1 MNLSLLAIKCKKPW
15 MFLPQVSCQNS
26 ITMLNYLNNWF
37 KSGMLSLQP
46 QIRMTKTVLEQENL
60 HFCWCQIL
68 YPMYKMEWK
77 RNLSFFSADC
87 CCSHRL
93 LLFAVGNMEIWHPS
107 SYSKFPFFL
116 LQVIFPCANQEI
128 ATVFWKSQIN

>member
-15 MFLPQVSCQNS
+15 MLLPQVSCQNS

-46 QIRMTKTVLEQENL
+46 QIRMAKTTLEQEHL

-68 YPMYKMEWK
+68 YPTYKMEWK
-77 RNLSFFSADC
+77 RNLSFCGADC

-93 LLFAVGNMEIWHPS
+93 LPFALANMEIWHPS
-107 SYSKFPFFL
+107 PYSKFPFFFASHL
-116 LQVIFPCANQEI
+116 SMC
-128 ATVFWKSQIN
+128 KSRNNSCILEKTN